1 MYSDVFVFSHVF
13 SQVKDDKTAGV
24 RKMQSCE
31 CFSPWGSI
39 QKRPDHSTDFGC
51 VAFVCVD
58 SLANNPAKW
67 LKYQQNFKPLVEGI
81 WAIRTRETLQVYW
94 GILGLFILAIN
105 VVCGIL
111 WFLIF
116 FYVVLFLYVF
126 CFSLLVFSLLLCA
139 ICLIFI
145 ALPFLM
151 SVAPCISLLLYCCFQ
166 QQQQQQQKQQKHQ
179 QPKGQ
184 IRTTRR
190 TRTTPHALQ
199 LFLPCCFQLPFWP
212 FFLRLGVNTM
222 GPRKSKWE
230 VSLYVER

>member
-1 MYSDVFVFSHVF
+1 MSSCFRMFSAKLKMTKLLVSGKCKAASASLHEGASKRGRTIPQILVALLLYVLIPSPTILQSDWNTSKISNLLLKVFEQFER
-13 SQVKDDKTAGV
+13 VKRFK
-24 RKMQSCE
+24 
-31 CFSPWGSI
+31 SI
-39 QKRPDHSTDFGC
+39 G
-51 VAFVCVD
+51 
-58 SLANNPAKW
+58 
-67 LKYQQNFKPLVEGI
+67 
-81 WAIRTRETLQVYW
+81 VYW
-94 GILGLFILAIN
+94 GCLSWQLMLF
-105 VVCGIL
+105 V
-111 WFLIF
+111 
-116 FYVVLFLYVF
+116 VF
-126 CFSLLVFSLLLCA
+126 CGSWFFFMLFCFYMFFAFLCLCFLCFFALYAWSLLLC
-139 ICLIFI
+139 L
-145 ALPFLM
+145 FLM

>member
-13 SQVKDDKTAGV
+13 SQDKDDKTAGV

-105 VVCGIL
+105 VVCGS
-111 WFLIF
+111 WYFL
-116 FYVVLFLYVF
+116 F
-126 CFSLLVFSLLLCA
+126 CFYMFFAFLCLCAFFASLRCMFDLYCFALFWCLLLLAFLC
-139 ICLIFI
+139 CCI
-145 ALPFLM
+145 AVFNNRNKNNR
-151 SVAPCISLLLYCCFQ
+151 STNS
-166 QQQQQQQKQQKHQ
+166 QKDK
-179 QPKGQ
+179 
-184 IRTTRR
+184 
-190 TRTTPHALQ
+190 
-199 LFLPCCFQLPFWP
+199 
-212 FFLRLGVNTM
+212 
-222 GPRKSKWE
+222 
-230 VSLYVER
+230 